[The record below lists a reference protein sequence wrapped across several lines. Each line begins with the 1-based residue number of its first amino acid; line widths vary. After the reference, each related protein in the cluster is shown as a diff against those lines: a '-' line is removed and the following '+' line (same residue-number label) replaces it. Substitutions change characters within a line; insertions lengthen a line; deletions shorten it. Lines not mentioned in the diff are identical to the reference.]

1 MRRPFHWAAWSL
13 LLALATSCGGLAKAP
28 DRSNAA
34 GGTVRIYTS
43 VVQTT
48 VDPVV
53 AGFRAAH
60 PGVKLDVFRAPT
72 GEINARIAADRRG
85 GSVKADILWGT
96 DPLSSFQYDAQGE
109 FADFTPKDA
118 AAVPAAYHTGRLWG
132 TRVLNVVI
140 VHRAG
145 QPAPTGWH
153 ELASPAFKN
162 AVALPDP
169 GFAGGALAA
178 LGYFSQAP
186 GFGIDYYRSLKEN
199 GAVQL
204 RAMGDVTT
212 GVAEG
217 RYKAGM
223 GLDND
228 IRTAIAKGSPIKLAW
243 PTEGA
248 VSFYS
253 PISIFRSA
261 GDAAAARAF
270 VDFVISRP
278 GQQLIAGS
286 GWQPVRAD
294 VKGPAPLGA
303 QVSPDWTATSRRQAE
318 LIAAYRGVFPG

>member
-1 MRRPFHWAAWSL
+1 MAWLSRWASLFL
-13 LLALATSCGGLAKAP
+13 LLALGVGCGGLATAP
-28 DRSNAA
+28 ATSAA
-34 GGTVRIYTS
+34 PGTVRIYTS

-53 AGFRAAH
+53 SGFQAAH
-60 PGVKLDVFRAPT
+60 PGSKVQVFRAPT
-72 GEINARIAADRRG
+72 GEINARIAADRRAG
-85 GSVKADILWGT
+85 QVKADILWGT
-96 DPLSSFQYDAQGE
+96 DPLSSFQYDQQSL
-109 FADFTPKDA
+109 FADYKPKDA
-118 AAVPAAYHTGRLWG
+118 GAVPAAYHTGTLWG
-132 TRVLNVVI
+132 TRLLNVVI
-140 VHRAG
+140 VYRSN
-145 QPAPTGWH
+145 QTAPSGWH
-153 ELASPAFKN
+153 DLASPEFKN

-178 LGYFSQAP
+178 LGYLSQAP
-186 GFGIDYYRSLKEN
+186 GFGIDYYRSLKNN

-212 GVAEG
+212 GVAEA

-228 IRTAIAKGSPIKLAW
+228 IRTAIAKGSPLKLAW
-243 PTEGA
+243 PVEGA
-248 VSFYS
+248 ITFYS
-253 PISIFRSA
+253 PISIFRTAADASA
-261 GDAAAARAF
+261 ASAF
-270 VDFVISRP
+270 VDFVISRQ

-303 QVSPDWTATSRRQAE
+303 QVSPDWTAIARRQSE